1 MASLV
6 AAALAFAGC
15 ERRSVAPGTVIV
27 GSSPTGVPFSFID
40 PWTVEL
46 TGALVD
52 TIHVVAKQAALP
64 IDLRVTPFSA
74 LIPSLLAHKIDL
86 IAAAMLHTPERE
98 RVVAFTDR
106 VFVYGGGLAVL
117 ANDTRHFRNL
127 ESLRDLRVGGQVGT
141 RFIDQLR
148 AAGIE
153 RIRTY
158 DNLSDMT
165 RDVLHGRIDAAYG
178 DKPILAYQLRVG
190 ARPGLRLVTEFEA
203 PAREELCFVL
213 RHGDPLIARLNSAIG
228 VLRPQLGAI
237 FQHWGLS
244 E

>member
-1 MASLV
+1 MASLIISP
-6 AAALAFAGC
+6 LGLAGC
-15 ERRSVAPGTVIV
+15 ERRSVAPGTAIV

-40 PWTVEL
+40 PSTVEL

-52 TIHVVAKQAALP
+52 TLRVVARQAALP

-74 LIPSLLAHKIDL
+74 LIPSLLAHKIDI
-86 IAAAMLHTPERE
+86 IAAAMLRTPERE
-98 RVVAFTDR
+98 RVAAFTDR
-106 VFVYGGGLAVL
+106 VFAYGGGLAVL
-117 ANDTRHFRNL
+117 VTDTRHFPNL
-127 ESLRDLRVGGQVGT
+127 ESLRNLRVGGQVGT

-178 DKPILAYQLRVG
+178 DKPILEYQLRIG

-203 PAREELCFVL
+203 PAREEVCFVL
-213 RHGDPLIARLNSAIG
+213 RHGDPLIARLNAAIAT
-228 VLRPQLGAI
+228 VSTQLVAI
-237 FQHWGLS
+237 FQHWGLT